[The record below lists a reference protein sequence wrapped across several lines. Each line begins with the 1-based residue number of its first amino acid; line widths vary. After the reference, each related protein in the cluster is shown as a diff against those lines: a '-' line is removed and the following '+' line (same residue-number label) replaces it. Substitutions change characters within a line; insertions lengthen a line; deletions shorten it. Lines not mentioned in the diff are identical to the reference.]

1 MAHLTPK
8 PQTLAQSKSD
18 KASNLFREIFLN
30 LLQMLEVRRTQSDLR
45 QLSERELD
53 DIGITR
59 DQIEDPTEWP
69 PHQRVSRDR
78 FRRW

>member
-1 MAHLTPK
+1 M
-8 PQTLAQSKSD
+8 
-18 KASNLFREIFLN
+18 N